1 VQLEPALLDSVLDA
15 APKSASLPLR
25 DIKKRRVDLL
35 NMNAVVLDGL
45 SGELNQLT
53 RPLPPDLQKHVRPR
67 IFPFAPSLL
76 DGVNPFSSTSAWGAP
91 SVHISDDGC
100 NILAAAP

>member
-45 SGELNQLT
+45 SARGELNQLT
-53 RPLPPDLQKHVRPR
+53 RRCLR
-67 IFPFAPSLL
+67 ICKSTF
-76 DGVNPFSSTSAWGAP
+76 DRESSHLRHRSSMG
-91 SVHISDDGC
+91 
-100 NILAAAP
+100 